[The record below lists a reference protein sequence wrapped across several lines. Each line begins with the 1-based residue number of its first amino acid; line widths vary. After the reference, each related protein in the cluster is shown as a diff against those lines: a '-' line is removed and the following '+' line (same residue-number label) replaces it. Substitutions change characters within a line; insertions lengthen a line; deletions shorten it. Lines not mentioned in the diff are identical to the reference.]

1 MKVNIED
8 IDENGLRLDI
18 IEDISEFYDIF
29 SGTGIIS
36 MSPVNARFDIEK
48 SGSDIFIK
56 GSLDADAKMRCSRC
70 LVEFDGHIHSDIDL
84 VFLKDVQKEATEGH
98 EKELSK
104 EDLDINYY
112 ADEELD
118 LAEILREQI
127 ALDLPAKPLCRP
139 DCKGLCPRCG
149 TDLNKGKC
157 GCFEEKHIDARL
169 KKLKE
174 FKSKNRL

>member
-8 IDENGLRLDI
+8 IDENGLNLDI
-18 IEDISEFYDIF
+18 IEDISGFSDIF
-29 SGTGIIS
+29 SDTGIIS
-36 MSPVNARFDIEK
+36 IAPVNARFDIEK
-48 SGSDIFIK
+48 SGDDIFIK

-70 LVEFDGHIHSDIDL
+70 LVEFNGHIHSDIDL
-84 VFLKDVQKEATEGH
+84 VFLKAVQNEAPDGH

-127 ALDLPAKPLCRP
+127 AIDLPAKPLCKT
-139 DCKGLCPRCG
+139 DCKGLCPKCG

-157 GCFEEKHIDARL
+157 NCPEEKHIDARL
-169 KKLKE
+169 KKLTE
-174 FKSKNRL
+174 FKVN